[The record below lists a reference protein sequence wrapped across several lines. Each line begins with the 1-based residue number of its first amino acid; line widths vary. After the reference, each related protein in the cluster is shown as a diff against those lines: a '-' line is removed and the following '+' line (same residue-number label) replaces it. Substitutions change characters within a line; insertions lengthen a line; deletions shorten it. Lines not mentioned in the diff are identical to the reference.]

1 MARKTERYRV
11 EGANS
16 LWNIYDTV
24 SFWKVMKCFIVIQ
37 IGRFTPFL
45 RVKKLAVS
53 HYIKNGYWSSI
64 VVSFNGHAR
73 YNVP

>member
-16 LWNIYDTV
+16 LWNIYNTV

-45 RVKKLAVS
+45 RVKKLAIS
-53 HYIKNGYWSSI
+53 NIFKNENWRANLISPNGY
-64 VVSFNGHAR
+64 A
-73 YNVP
+73 